1 MIRPITAA
9 DASSIRKINT
19 EQLGYEVSEAVIN
32 RQLEKLLNDPNHHF
46 FAVCV
51 DDQTQLLIGYIHAQ
65 VYDTLY
71 AAPLFNVLALA
82 VDDKIHRQGVGSQL
96 MSALETEAKRRD
108 IETIRVA
115 SGESRTEAHLFYEK
129 IGFVSNKFQKHFLK
143 KVN

>member
-115 SGESRTEAHLFYEK
+115 SGESRTEA
-129 IGFVSNKFQKHFLK
+129 
-143 KVN
+143 